1 MAGQMKNSVALNWM
15 RRHPEKIGFAAA
27 TIALSAYL
35 AHGFTTAPD
44 ETPAEV
50 HRLAADVRATCAD
63 PRVKAGPGAHSVEP
77 PHLWCVEA
85 RPMDAYAA
93 TRVKWVDKRIDDDKP
108 EPILKTPRARIT
120 DVKRREATLAWTVD
134 DGNVDPAG
142 FAVERRS
149 GDGAWAVVATLGPKA
164 LSYTD
169 AALEPRTS
177 YAWRVRAVAKMAGV
191 ADRTSAELAART
203 PTPYRIAFE
212 GVMQVG
218 TLVSVRVHVWKDG
231 APDIRL
237 QHAAGDWIG
246 DAKYDTLCRILS
258 IDKVT
263 VQRPRKRCRP
273 IRDADSRYIRCDP
286 DDDTLPVSTWRI
298 DLEDEGAKRSQHM
311 DDVSTLDQRCE
322 RHRGG
327 K

>member
-1 MAGQMKNSVALNWM
+1 MAGQMKDSVALNWM

-27 TIALSAYL
+27 TVALSTYL
-35 AHGFTTAPD
+35 AHGFMTPPD
-44 ETPAEV
+44 ETPSQV
-50 HRLAADVRATCAD
+50 HRLAADVRATCAN
-63 PRVKAGPGAHSVEP
+63 PRVKAGPGEHSVDP

-93 TRVKWVDKRIDDDKP
+93 TRVTWVDKPDK
-108 EPILKTPRARIT
+108 EVRKNVLRSPRVTVT
-120 DVKRREATLAWTVD
+120 DVKLREANLAWTVD

-142 FAVERRS
+142 FAVERRA

-164 LSYTD
+164 LAYTD

-177 YAWRVRAVAKMAGV
+177 YAWRVRAIAKTQGV
-191 ADRTSAELAART
+191 ADRTSADVAART

-218 TLVSVRVHVWKDG
+218 ALVSVRVHVWKDG

-246 DAKYDTLCRILS
+246 DAKYDTLCRILA
-258 IDKVT
+258 IEKVT
-263 VQRPRKRCRP
+263 VQRPRKRCRTV
-273 IRDADSRYIRCDP
+273 RDADSKYIRCDP
-286 DDDTLPVSTWRI
+286 DDDTLPVATWRI
-298 DLEDEGAKRSQHM
+298 DLEDEGVKRSQHA
-311 DDVSTLDQRCE
+311 DNVSTLDQRCD
-322 RHRGG
+322 RHRG